1 MTEMINTNELDARKD
16 VDQISSRADEVEQA
30 LRIPY
35 CLLVPSI
42 SNPGVYSMPKV

>member
-1 MTEMINTNELDARKD
+1 MINTLELDARKD
-16 VDQISSRADEVEQA
+16 VNEMPRRADEVEQA